1 MVLKRTVASTVAYLT
16 QNEVQS
22 AHVES
27 TQHCGIS
34 LFVCWGGGLGVGG
47 GISSL
52 YLKHLIKNIW
62 SWQAGRGGGGG
73 GRRKSAHYLK
83 HLINNIWSWGWRSM
97 QSTGQADVLS

>member
-73 GRRKSAHYLK
+73 GGGEEKISSLFEASHQYLELGLEEYAK
-83 HLINNIWSWGWRSM
+83 YRPG
-97 QSTGQADVLS
+97 